1 MDPVNGCATRYSS
14 HSRRHH
20 ITKHDGSGKM
30 SRDSDKL
37 SCKEQECILGD
48 AAIHRKSSW
57 LKDSSSQTCSGS
69 EDNCADQHKT
79 LTETLTL
86 ADSHSVDDSL
96 ENHRLHGVG
105 MMYLKEFVLIDD
117 DEDGD
122 MSLREKT
129 VTDLSATDG
138 KAAELVCG
146 RLLSTSSGSLS
157 ECKDESSA
165 REAPQLKEEEPVHR
179 DKHCCFCILL

>member
-20 ITKHDGSGKM
+20 ITKHDGSGKI

-48 AAIHRKSSW
+48 AAVHRKSSW

-165 REAPQLKEEEPVHR
+165 REALQLKEEEPVHR